1 MSSAGSDPAAMLPPG
16 AYGLDP
22 ARGFVAATDPPRRL
36 PAAFD
41 AWEALHDD
49 LPGLIMANR
58 VRARVA
64 ALPVL
69 DPLPLPEPARERAL
83 MLLGVFAA
91 AFAWSGGPMAQIRF
105 PEPLGRPLGAL
116 ATAMQR
122 VPILTHSTTV
132 LFNWR
137 RLDPAGPLELS
148 NLDVAVRILGGV
160 DERWFFLATL
170 GVELAGAPAVPA
182 IVAAVNASRDGSDDD
197 LAAQVGV
204 IAAAMQDA
212 RAALARMDEWCDP
225 HVFYHRLR
233 RWLASWP
240 EPGAVLEGSGLPP
253 FVLAGGSAAQS
264 SLLQAADAAL
274 GIAHPGEETGG
285 FLRAMRRYMPPRHSD
300 FVEDAE
306 RLSRVRARAADGS
319 RVLRDAHAAAVA
331 AMDALRRD
339 HLAIVGRYIV
349 KPSRLGE
356 AERGTG
362 GTDFLRF
369 LRDAR
374 EETAAARLP

>member
-1 MSSAGSDPAAMLPPG
+1 MQGPE

-22 ARGFVAATDPPRRL
+22 ARGFVAAVDPPRRL
-36 PAAFD
+36 PDAF
-41 AWEALHDD
+41 APWEALHDE
-49 LPGLIMANR
+49 LPGLIMAG
-58 VRARVA
+58 RARARIA

-69 DPLPLPEPARERAL
+69 DPLPLPGPERERAL
-83 MLLGVFAA
+83 MLLGYFAA
-91 AFAWSGGPMAQIRF
+91 AYAWSGEPMAQLRF

-116 ATAMQR
+116 SVALAR
-122 VPILTHSTTV
+122 VPILTHATTV
-132 LFNWR
+132 LVNWR
-137 RLDPAGPLELS
+137 RLDPAGPLELA
-148 NLDVAVRILGGV
+148 NLDVAARILGGV

-182 IVAAVNASRDGSDDD
+182 IVAAVNASHDGSDAE
-197 LAAQVGV
+197 LAAEVGV
-204 IAAAMQDA
+204 VAAAMETA
-212 RAALARMDEWCDP
+212 RAALGRMEEWCDP
-225 HVFYHRLR
+225 HVFYHRVR

-285 FLRAMRRYMPPRHSD
+285 FLRAMRRYMPPCHRA

-306 RLSRVRARAADGS
+306 RLSRVRERAAAGS
-319 RVLRDAHAAAVA
+319 PALREAHAAAVA

-349 KPSRLGE
+349 KPSRLGS

-369 LRDAR
+369 LRDTR
-374 EETAAARLP
+374 EETAAARLS

>member
-1 MSSAGSDPAAMLPPG
+1 MQQPG

-22 ARGFVAATDPPRRL
+22 ARGFVAAADPPRRL
-36 PAAFD
+36 PPAFEP
-41 AWEALHDD
+41 WESLHDD
-49 LPGLIMANR
+49 LPGFIMSNGA
-58 VRARVA
+58 RARVA
-64 ALPVL
+64 ALPIL
-69 DPLPLPEPARERAL
+69 DPLPLPEPERQRAL
-83 MLLGVFAA
+83 ILLGMFAA
-91 AFAWSGGPMAQIRF
+91 AHAWSGEPMAELRF

-116 ATAMQR
+116 SVAMGR

-132 LFNWR
+132 LSNWR
-137 RLDPAGPLELS
+137 RLEPGGPLDLS
-148 NLDVAVRILGGV
+148 NLDLSARILGGV
-160 DERWFFLATL
+160 DERWFFLSTL

-182 IVAAVNASRDGSDDD
+182 IVAAVNASRAGTDAEITGHVAS
-197 LAAQVGV
+197 
-204 IAAAMQDA
+204 IANAMDAA
-212 RAALARMDEWCDP
+212 RAALARVDEWCDP
-225 HVFYHRLR
+225 YVFYHRIR

-253 FVLAGGSAAQS
+253 MALSGASAAQS

-274 GIAHPGEETGG
+274 GIAHPGAETGG
-285 FLRAMRRYMPPRHSD
+285 FLHAMRRYMPPRHRA
-300 FVEDAE
+300 FVEDAA
-306 RLSRVRARAADGS
+306 RLSQVRDRARSGSAA
-319 RVLRDAHAAAVA
+319 LRAAHAEAVA
-331 AMDALRRD
+331 TMDALRRD